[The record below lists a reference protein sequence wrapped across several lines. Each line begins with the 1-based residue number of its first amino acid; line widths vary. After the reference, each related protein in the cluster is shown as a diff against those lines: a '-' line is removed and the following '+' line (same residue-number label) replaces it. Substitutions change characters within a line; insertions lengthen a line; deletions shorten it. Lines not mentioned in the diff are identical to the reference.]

1 MPKHSNAA
9 QPLLKLLNASGRPIY
24 AVDGERR
31 IVFCNPAL
39 EAWLELSADRIVG
52 RLVEYHSEPASET
65 GAERDTA
72 GPLTG
77 LCPPPNALAGDACAG
92 TVSCVPRDGRLVHRR
107 AEFIPLRVAAT
118 VPDKKSKSDDA
129 PRDVSALA
137 FLANN

>member
-52 RLVEYHSEPASET
+52 RLVEYHSEPPIESAKPRS
-65 GAERDTA
+65 AA
-72 GPLTG
+72 GPLAG
-77 LCPPPNALAGDACAG
+77 LCPPPSALAGEASTS
-92 TVSCVPRDGRLVHRR
+92 TVSCLHRDGRLVYRH
-107 AEFIPLRVAAT
+107 AEFIPLQITDSSRPKT
-118 VPDKKSKSDDA
+118 
-129 PRDVSALA
+129 RRRE
-137 FLANN
+137 